1 MTRSA
6 IAKPKSLVG
15 VVITSLLIG
24 ALGLLV
30 IFYLVLRPP
39 AHIRAGHAAARQVE
53 RGRITQL
60 AELERRFGVPYG
72 RGFDGWDHAFHLG
85 DDGTYFA
92 IDSSWL
98 VVRTDPASGRV
109 IEARVIVD

>member
-1 MTRSA
+1 MRP
-6 IAKPKSLVG
+6 KPLVG
-15 VVITSLLIG
+15 VVLACLLMG
-24 ALGLLV
+24 VLGLAIIL
-30 IFYLVLRPP
+30 YLDLRPP

-53 RGRITQL
+53 RGRITRL
-60 AELERRFGVPYG
+60 AELERRFGAPYG
-72 RGFDGWDHAFHLG
+72 RAFDGWDHAFHLG